1 MSERARAGGRSSR
14 TDPRRRKRPRP
25 TPSWLME
32 QKDLDEIARRR
43 CLMVLRVLSGE
54 QPVTEAIAEAKV
66 SRGTYYKLE
75 TAALKAMLAALA
87 PGASL
92 DITAAADGATRK
104 IAELEEKVKKLE
116 QERRRADRL
125 WLLTKKLVKPG
136 ALKTAAGRPPG
147 SRNRSSTRSGT
158 SGSAGSRGKKTTSSP
173 AAESSTI
180 HRPDGAGG
188 PSSGIAS

>member
-1 MSERARAGGRSSR
+1 
-14 TDPRRRKRPRP
+14 
-25 TPSWLME
+25 ME

-75 TAALKAMLAALA
+75 TAALKAMLTALA

-92 DITAAADGATRK
+92 DITAAADGASRK
-104 IAELEEKVKKLE
+104 IAELSEKVKKLE
-116 QERRRADRL
+116 QEKRRADRL
-125 WLLTKKLVKPG
+125 WLMTRKLVKPG

-147 SRNRSSTRSGT
+147 SKRRSSTRSGA
-158 SGSAGSRGKKTTSSP
+158 SDSAGSKAIRTTSPP
-173 AAESSTI
+173 AAEGSSI
-180 HRPDGAGG
+180 HRPDGADAPSGG
-188 PSSGIAS
+188 SAS